1 MLSENSV
8 QECASISI
16 AEKSTE
22 EKNTIDT
29 EVCSTVKLAETDEQT
44 LMKKK
49 LTIERNVTLTENIID
64 QVTHTSIMPK
74 VLQQSTPQL

>member
-8 QECASISI
+8 PECASISI
-16 AEKSTE
+16 AEKNTE

-29 EVCSTVKLAETDEQT
+29 EVCNTVKLVETDEQN

-74 VLQQSTPQL
+74 VLQQPTPQL